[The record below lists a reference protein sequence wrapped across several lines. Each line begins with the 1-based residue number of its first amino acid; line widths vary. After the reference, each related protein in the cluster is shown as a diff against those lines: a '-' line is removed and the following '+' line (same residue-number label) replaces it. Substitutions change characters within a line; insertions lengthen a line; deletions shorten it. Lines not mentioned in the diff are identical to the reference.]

1 LTAFRASSKL
11 VVDCLTCSALFA
23 ERNIAKDSPS
33 VAIVTSVSSV
43 SAEEAQSASARLWK
57 GNRQR
62 TLDKILAS
70 LDAERIPSHFEE
82 IVNVGPQITIFGI
95 PLRPLKSTFEY
106 EVWVLHTDVE
116 RARSAIGSSRM
127 PVSKTDDAITCL
139 DDVPDLARLAAR
151 QQFFLK
157 WYQAVGLVPLGL
169 FVFIVF
175 RFFPNSNSSALDALV
190 GASLIWPLLVVI
202 YTAYLWLTL
211 QCPACKNRFG
221 LGENCRSCNLPR
233 HRDSTG
239 FLANSR

>member
-1 LTAFRASSKL
+1 MFCPLCRAEYREGFTQCS
-11 VVDCLTCSALFA
+11 DCHVGL
-23 ERNIAKDSPS
+23 
-33 VAIVTSVSSV
+33 VSS
-43 SAEEAQSASARLWK
+43 ADEAQSASARLWK

-70 LDAERIPSHFEE
+70 LDAEKIPSHFEE
-82 IVNVGPQITIFGI
+82 IVNVAPQITIFGI

-116 RARSAIGSSRM
+116 RARSAIG
-127 PVSKTDDAITCL
+127 VSKNDDAITCL

-175 RFFPNSNSSALDALV
+175 RFFPNSNSSTLDVLV